1 MADDKSLPF
10 QVMTQ
15 SIIHNAGGE
24 FGGACVIVP
33 PGGGKTIELLMLDSA
48 ADEGQ
53 FWSTIMTRIQM
64 AIAESD
70 KKLQQSRT
78 FGVR

>member
-1 MADDKSLPF
+1 MSEIDPFTKMAAR
-10 QVMTQ
+10 
-15 SIIHNAGGE
+15 IAHNEDAN

-33 PGGGKTIELLMLDSA
+33 PGGGKAIELVMLDSA

-53 FWSTIMTRIQM
+53 FWSTILTRIQM

-70 KKLQQSRT
+70 KKLQQGRT